1 MKILLFGNSS
11 LVDKQKIKDL
21 LRMRYDKPR
30 DDEVEEENWVNSQ
43 SFSVRWLTVAHE
55 DYGS

>member
-1 MKILLFGNSS
+1 MNHS
-11 LVDKQKIKDL
+11 LRV
-21 LRMRYDKPR
+21 RHDKPR